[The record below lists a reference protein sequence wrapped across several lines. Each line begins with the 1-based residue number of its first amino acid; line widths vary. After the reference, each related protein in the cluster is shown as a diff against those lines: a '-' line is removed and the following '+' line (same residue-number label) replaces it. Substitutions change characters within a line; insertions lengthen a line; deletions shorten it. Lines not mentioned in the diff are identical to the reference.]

1 MRWILLLAL
10 PVLLFPSSAVGGEL
24 TNPGFEKKTEGWSV
38 HVYGADSQIDS
49 DATVLHEGKL
59 SLRIKAAEK
68 SDTALGQEVTL
79 RPGRCYRLLG
89 WVRTRGL
96 DPSSAPVFG
105 TFQVQNPG
113 GKGIIAGGTNHGGDT
128 DWTEESIPFMTPAD
142 GKVRI
147 CVFFVGFG
155 KGTGTAWFD
164 GLRLEEVDLARAPL
178 KITREFLTD
187 GKINPMQYGQ
197 FIEYLC
203 DLVPGMWA
211 EKLYDGG
218 FEGLSPYNFYYLKE
232 TDFREKPWHPFSAT
246 NRADFVRD
254 TNKPVGGK
262 LAQKISVPAGAPCTV
277 GISQDGIAVQRDVPC
292 NFTGYFRQ
300 EGVKGAVQVTCAGKE
315 KFLQPASLRQRA
327 IGKNTRPNS
336 LRRKLLPMRA

>member
-1 MRWILLLAL
+1 MYTVQILRSTLMPPYCTKVNYRFGSRPL
-10 PVLLFPSSAVGGEL
+10 
-24 TNPGFEKKTEGWSV
+24 
-38 HVYGADSQIDS
+38 
-49 DATVLHEGKL
+49 
-59 SLRIKAAEK
+59 K
-68 SDTALGQEVTL
+68 SPTPHWD
-79 RPGRCYRLLG
+79 RKSHS
-89 WVRTRGL
+89 GL
-96 DPSSAPVFG
+96 DDVIVCSAGFALVDSTHPCAPVFG

-262 LAQKISVPAGAPCTV
+262 LAQKISVPAGGTLYGRHFSGWHCSSTRCPLQFHRLFSAGRSERSGSSYFAP
-277 GISQDGIAVQRDVPC
+277 GRKSSC
-292 NFTGYFRQ
+292 NL
-300 EGVKGAVQVTCAGKE
+300 QV
-315 KFLQPASLRQRA
+315 
-327 IGKNTRPNS
+327 
-336 LRRKLLPMRA
+336 